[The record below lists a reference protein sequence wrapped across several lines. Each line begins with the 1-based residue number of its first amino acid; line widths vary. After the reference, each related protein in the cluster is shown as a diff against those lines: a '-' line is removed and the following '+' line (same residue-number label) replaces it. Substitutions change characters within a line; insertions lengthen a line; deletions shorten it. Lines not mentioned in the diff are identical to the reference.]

1 MSDSSI
7 ISSEVKMLPGADPQT
22 LVPVVRE
29 PPVPTVAETVAP
41 SRQLSELPRDELN
54 HLGEEFGL
62 DPTTYKT
69 RQELVAAI
77 HDRRQLIAAMDRD
90 SMLDVVRWGRRPV
103 TANASKEQIAQEI
116 ARVRSMRFAG
126 LSQRGLIVLARM
138 RGIEA
143 GENEAI
149 PLLVRKLKRKEGVF
163 HRINRKRRAVLGGM
177 VAKMIGETESAA
189 D

>member
-1 MSDSSI
+1 
-7 ISSEVKMLPGADPQT
+7 QT

-103 TANASKEQIAQEI
+103 SVNATREQIAMEI
-116 ARVRSMRFAG
+116 TRIKSMRFAG
-126 LSQRGLIVLARM
+126 LSQRGLAVLATIRNA
-138 RGIEA
+138 RVA
-143 GENEAI
+143 G
-149 PLLVRKLKRKEGVF
+149 
-163 HRINRKRRAVLGGM
+163 
-177 VAKMIGETESAA
+177 
-189 D
+189 